1 MDQLKPRTGSKNAQ
15 ADHLVQRRWISML
28 GSVGP
33 TCWTNVLDGAELTCL
48 PIQLQAKIAILIL
61 LSSND
66 FWRGND
72 IKILTAKVNC
82 KFLIYQLAR

>member
-1 MDQLKPRTGSKNAQ
+1 M
-15 ADHLVQRRWISML
+15 
-28 GSVGP
+28 
-33 TCWTNVLDGAELTCL
+33 LDGAELTRL

-61 LSSND
+61 LSLND
-66 FWRGND
+66 FRRGND